1 LHPQAIC
8 ATFFHAENGAIEVS
22 KKANKHPDLE
32 QSLTEI
38 TQLIEKMEQ
47 GELTLDQSLGH
58 FERGITLVK
67 HCQKILVDA
76 EQKVQILI
84 QNNKHDTLADYG
96 NEEDDSDED
105 NGDS

>member
-1 LHPQAIC
+1 VTKKQ
-8 ATFFHAENGAIEVS
+8 S
-22 KKANKHPDLE
+22 KLPDLE
-32 QSLTEI
+32 KSLAEI

-47 GELTLDQSLGH
+47 GELTLDQSLSD
-58 FERGITLVK
+58 FERGINLVK

-84 QNNKHDTLADYG
+84 QNNQQNTLSDYG

-105 NGDS
+105 NGDA

>member
-1 LHPQAIC
+1 VTKKP
-8 ATFFHAENGAIEVS
+8 S
-22 KKANKHPDLE
+22 KFPDLE
-32 QSLTEI
+32 QSLSEI
-38 TQLIEKMEQ
+38 TQLIEKMEH

-84 QNNKHDTLADYG
+84 ANNKQDTLTDYG
-96 NEEDDSDED
+96 NEEDDSNED
-105 NGDS
+105 NGDA

>member
-1 LHPQAIC
+1 MTKKP
-8 ATFFHAENGAIEVS
+8 S
-22 KKANKHPDLE
+22 KFPDLE
-32 QSLTEI
+32 QSLSEI
-38 TQLIEKMEQ
+38 TQLIEKMEH

-67 HCQKILVDA
+67 HCQKILADA

-84 QNNKHDTLADYG
+84 ANNKQETLTDYG

-105 NGDS
+105 NGDA

>member
-1 LHPQAIC
+1 MTKKQ
-8 ATFFHAENGAIEVS
+8 S
-22 KKANKHPDLE
+22 KLPDLE
-32 QSLTEI
+32 KSLAEI

-47 GELTLDQSLGH
+47 GELTLDQSLSD
-58 FERGITLVK
+58 FERGINLVK

-84 QNNKHDTLADYG
+84 QNNQQNTLSDYG

-105 NGDS
+105 NGDA